1 MKIYLVLCA
10 TVLFSCT
17 QKKTGTEPA
26 KDSILDVSSAQA
38 GDSLLTGTPADTSM
52 PAVPA
57 NRLIVPGKS
66 IGLTHIN
73 EPTETAM
80 KSLGKPDAGDAAMGK
95 SVSTWFSKNNPG
107 YKTQVYSSTQFGSD
121 GDRPVVKSI
130 RITNPF
136 FQTVN
141 GLKPGSHYK
150 DIMASFSGLLLSGSY
165 RSPQGN
171 VKVYDDTKTG
181 IAFEINEQEICVGIC
196 VHEAGQK
203 AFVQYLPFEE
213 SFTAADN

>member
-1 MKIYLVLCA
+1 MQDI
-10 TVLFSCT
+10 
-17 QKKTGTEPA
+17 PA
-26 KDSILDVSSAQA
+26 PASKDSLVPV
-38 GDSLLTGTPADTSM
+38 PADST
-52 PAVPA
+52 ATIIPA

-66 IGLTHIN
+66 IGLTNIN

-95 SVSTWFSKNNPG
+95 SVNTWYSKNNPE

-136 FQTVN
+136 FQTAN
-141 GLKPGSHYK
+141 GLKPGSHSK
-150 DIMASFSGLLLSGSY
+150 EIMAYFNGLLLSGSY
-165 RSPQGN
+165 RSPQGT

-181 IAFEINEQEICVGIC
+181 IAFEVNEQDICVGIC
-196 VHEAGQK
+196 VHEAGEK